1 MKVAVVGAG
10 GVGGYIGGRL
20 ALTGNEVVLIARGAH
35 LKAIQAEGLKVKSI
49 NGNFEVRVAATD
61 RPETVGPVDLVIFAV
76 KSYDTESAA
85 AQIRPMVGPNTAV
98 LTVQNGVD
106 NEEKLVRF
114 FGPER
119 VLGGVVYIDSYIEA
133 PGVIAHTDGG
143 RIVFAELNG
152 RPSERAALIK
162 QTLEAAGIPAEISED
177 IAKVKWTKLLFNCA
191 LNSMTAL
198 ARCYHTDILQTPEGR
213 EVFVGLIREAEA
225 VARARGINLDPD
237 VVEKI
242 VQRADNLPPSRSS
255 MLYDVLGGKPLEVDA
270 LNGVIVRYGREVG
283 VPTPFN
289 QALYGTL
296 KVIDKIHREGR
307 RTISQI

>member
-1 MKVAVVGAG
+1 MRIALVGAG

-20 ALTGNEVVLIARGAH
+20 ALAGNDVILIARGAH

-49 NGNFEVRVAATD
+49 NGDFEVRVAATD

-76 KSYDTESAA
+76 KSYDTETAA
-85 AQIRPMVGPNTAV
+85 EQIRPLVGLDTAV

-106 NEEKLVRF
+106 NEEKLVRI
-114 FGPER
+114 FGPDR
-119 VLGGVVYIDSYIEA
+119 VLGGVVYIDSFIVA

-143 RIVFAELNG
+143 RVVFAELDG
-152 RPSERAALIK
+152 RPSERAVLIK
-162 QTLEAAGIPAEISED
+162 KSLEAAGIPAEISED

-191 LNSMTAL
+191 LNAMTAL

-213 EVFVGLIREAEA
+213 EVFIGLIREAEA

-242 VQRADNLPPSRSS
+242 VQRADRLPPSRSS
-255 MLYDVLGGKPLEVDA
+255 MLYDVLSGKPLEADA
-270 LNGVIVRYGREVG
+270 LNGVIVRYGRELG
-283 VPTPFN
+283 IPTPFN

-296 KVIDKIHREGR
+296 KVVDKIHREGR
-307 RTISQI
+307 RTVEEI

>member
-1 MKVAVVGAG
+1 MRIAVVGAG

-20 ALTGNEVVLIARGAH
+20 ALAGNDVVLVARGAH
-35 LKAIQAEGLKVKSI
+35 LKVIQAAGLKVKSI
-49 NGNFEVRVAATD
+49 NGDFQVSVAATD

-85 AQIRPMVGPNTAV
+85 EQARPLVGAETAV

-106 NEEKLVRF
+106 NEEKLVRI

-119 VLGGVVYIDSYIEA
+119 VLGGVVYIDSYVEA

-143 RIVFAELNG
+143 RVVFAELDG
-152 RPSERAALIK
+152 RPSERAARIK
-162 QTLEAAGIPAEISED
+162 RTLDTAGVPAEISDD

-191 LNSMTAL
+191 LNAMTAL

-213 EVFVGLIREAEA
+213 EVFIGVIREAEA
-225 VARARGINLDPD
+225 VARARGVNLDPD
-237 VVEKI
+237 VVDATLR
-242 VQRADNLPPSRSS
+242 RADGLPPSRSS

-270 LNGVIVRYGREVG
+270 LNGVVVRYGRELG
-283 VPTPFN
+283 IPTPFN

-296 KVIDKIHREGR
+296 KVIDRLHRLGR
-307 RTISQI
+307 RTLSEI

>member
-1 MKVAVVGAG
+1 MRVAVVGAG

-20 ALTGNEVVLIARGAH
+20 ALAGNEVVLIARGAH
-35 LKAIQAEGLKVKSI
+35 LKAIQAEGLKVRSI
-49 NGNFEVRVAATD
+49 KGDFQVRVMATD
-61 RPETVGPVDLVIFAV
+61 QPETVGPVDLVIFAV

-85 AQIRPMVGPNTAV
+85 AQIKPVVGPNTAV

-106 NEEKLVRF
+106 NEEKLVRV
-114 FGPER
+114 FGPDR

-143 RIVFAELNG
+143 RVVFAELDG
-152 RPSERAALIK
+152 RPSERAGLIK
-162 QTLEAAGIPAEISED
+162 RTLDAAGIPAEISED

-191 LNSMTAL
+191 LNAMTAL

-242 VQRADNLPPSRSS
+242 VQRADGLPPSRSS
-255 MLYDVLGGKPLEVDA
+255 MLYDLLAGKPLEVDA
-270 LNGVIVRYGREVG
+270 LNGVIVRYGREAG

-307 RTISQI
+307 RTVSGV

>member
-1 MKVAVVGAG
+1 MRIAVVGAG

-20 ALTGNEVVLIARGAH
+20 ALVGNDVVLIARGAH
-35 LKAIQAEGLKVKSI
+35 LKAIQADGLKVKSI
-49 NGNFEVRVAATD
+49 NGDFQVRVKATD

-85 AQIRPMVGPNTAV
+85 EQIRPMVGPNTAV

-106 NEEKLVRF
+106 NEEKLVRI

-133 PGVIAHTDGG
+133 PGLIVHTDGG
-143 RIVFAELNG
+143 RVVFAELDG

-162 QTLEAAGIPAEISED
+162 QTLDAAGIPAEISED

-191 LNSMTAL
+191 LNAMTAL

-213 EVFVGLIREAEA
+213 EVFIGLIREAEA

-242 VQRADNLPPSRSS
+242 VQRADGLPPSRSS
-255 MLYDVLGGKPLEVDA
+255 MLYDVLSGKPLEVDA

-283 VPTPFN
+283 VSTPFN

-296 KVIDKIHREGR
+296 KVVDRLHRAGR
-307 RTISQI
+307 RTVSEI

>member
-1 MKVAVVGAG
+1 MRVAVVGAG

-20 ALTGNEVVLIARGAH
+20 ALAGNDLTLIARGAH

-49 NGNFEVRVAATD
+49 NGDFEVRVAATD

-85 AQIRPMVGPNTAV
+85 EQTRPMVGPNTAV

-106 NEEKLVRF
+106 NEEKLVRV

-119 VLGGVVYIDSYIEA
+119 VLGGVVYIDSFIVA

-143 RIVFAELNG
+143 RVVFAELDG
-152 RPSERAALIK
+152 RPSERAVLIK
-162 QTLEAAGIPAEISED
+162 NTLEAAGIPAEISED

-191 LNSMTAL
+191 LNAMTAL
-198 ARCYHTDILQTPEGR
+198 ARCHHTDILQTPEGR
-213 EVFVGLIREAEA
+213 EVFIGLIREAEA

-242 VQRADNLPPSRSS
+242 VERADRLPPSRSS
-255 MLYDVLGGKPLEVDA
+255 MLYDVLSGKPLEVDA
-270 LNGVIVRYGREVG
+270 LNGVIVRYGRELG
-283 VPTPFN
+283 IPTPFN
-289 QALYGTL
+289 QALHGTL
-296 KVIDKIHREGR
+296 KVVDKIHREGR
-307 RTISQI
+307 RTVEEI